1 MRGVWTVWLLSGPGQ
16 SACNDDSFVLDLDT
30 NWGSLNCVTAWRD
43 SPEYAAVF
51 LVFIDL
57 DIDIIKGSDP
67 DQSFKLQYHY
77 MSNMKQSGG
86 CAECAA
92 VSSWSLQHCRP
103 SYLGSCPRVTIL
115 RAGAGSLPRLSF
127 NKRVSGSTGEF
138 YIKFLDNS
146 KFLGSV

>member
-77 MSNMKQSGG
+77 MSNMKQSVG

-92 VSSWSLQHCRP
+92 VFLLVTAALQTLISRLLSPGHDSQSWGRKPSST
-103 SYLGSCPRVTIL
+103 VI
-115 RAGAGSLPRLSF
+115 
-127 NKRVSGSTGEF
+127 
-138 YIKFLDNS
+138 
-146 KFLGSV
+146 